1 MKVIR
6 ASVLGFCMGVE
17 NAVKKA
23 QNAIQNEDFKNKKI
37 FSLGPLIHNSSVL
50 SLLKNQGLE
59 VLSEND
65 LNQIDSNSVV
75 LIRAHG
81 TSPKILDLL
90 SKKGAIVIDSTCPK
104 VHLSQ
109 RRAKEW
115 HSKDYKII
123 IAGDKSH
130 GEVLSILSY
139 VDGDGLVLETAL
151 EAQKTK
157 FSGKIAILAQT
168 TFSLTE
174 FNKICAEIK
183 KQNPEELKIF
193 NSICNATM
201 LRQNALKELEGKSQG
216 IIVIGGKNS
225 ANTKR
230 LFESAKLISANVA
243 LIEDETE
250 IPQDF
255 YSLESVALSAG
266 ASTPDWIID
275 KVEQKLMAQ
284 SGHFCS

>member
-50 SLLKNQGLE
+50 NSLENQGLK

-81 TSPKILDLL
+81 TSPKVLNLL
-90 SKKGAIVIDSTCPK
+90 SEKGVFVIDSTCPK

-115 HSKDYKII
+115 HSKGYKII

-139 VDGDGLVLETAL
+139 IDGDGLVLETAL
-151 EAQKTK
+151 EAQKNH

-168 TFSLTE
+168 TFSLNE
-174 FNKICAEIK
+174 FEKICAEIK
-183 KQNPEELKIF
+183 NQNPAELKIF

-201 LRQNALKELEGKSQG
+201 LRQNSLKELEGKAQG

-225 ANTKR
+225 ANTRR

-243 LIEDETE
+243 LIENETE
-250 IPQDF
+250 IPEEF
-255 YSLESVALSAG
+255 YNLESVALSAG

-275 KVEQKLMAQ
+275 RVEQKLLLGKQ
-284 SGHFCS
+284 NLS

>member
-1 MKVIR
+1 
-6 ASVLGFCMGVE
+6 MGVE
-17 NAVKKA
+17 NAVKQA
-23 QNAIQNEDFKNKKI
+23 QNAIQNQNFTGKKI

-50 SLLKNQGLE
+50 DSLEKQGLK

-65 LNQIDSNSVV
+65 LEQIDSESLV

-81 TSPKILDLL
+81 TSPKVLDFL
-90 SKKGAIVIDSTCPK
+90 SKKNAIVIDSTCPK

-115 HSKDYKII
+115 HSKNYKII

-139 VDGDGLVLETAL
+139 IDGDGLVVETAL
-151 EAQKTK
+151 EAQKIH

-183 KQNPEELKIF
+183 KQNPQELKIF

-216 IIVIGGKNS
+216 ILVIGGKNS

-230 LFESAKLISANVA
+230 LFESAKLICENVA
-243 LIEDETE
+243 LIEDEDE
-250 IPQDF
+250 IPKDF
-255 YSLESVALSAG
+255 YKLESVALSAG

-275 KVEQKLMAQ
+275 KVEQKLMAE
-284 SGHFCS
+284 SEPFCS

>member
-1 MKVIR
+1 
-6 ASVLGFCMGVE
+6 MGVE
-17 NAVKKA
+17 NAVKQA
-23 QNAIQNEDFKNKKI
+23 QNSIQNPNFTGKKI

-50 SLLKNQGLE
+50 NSLEKQGLK

-65 LNQIDSNSVV
+65 LEQIDSESLV

-81 TSPKILDLL
+81 TSPKVLDFL
-90 SKKGAIVIDSTCPK
+90 SKKNAIIIDSTCPK

-139 VDGDGLVLETAL
+139 IDGDGLVVETAL
-151 EAQKTK
+151 EAQKIH

-183 KQNPEELKIF
+183 KQNPQELKIF

-216 IIVIGGKNS
+216 ILVIGGKNS

-230 LFESAKLISANVA
+230 LFESAKLICENVA
-243 LIEDETE
+243 LIEDEAE
-250 IPQDF
+250 IPKDF
-255 YSLESVALSAG
+255 YKLESVALSAG

-275 KVEQKLMAQ
+275 KVEQKLMAE
-284 SGHFCS
+284 SEPFCS

>member
-1 MKVIR
+1 
-6 ASVLGFCMGVE
+6 MGVE
-17 NAVKKA
+17 NAVKQA
-23 QNAIQNEDFKNKKI
+23 QSAIQNPNFQGKKI
-37 FSLGPLIHNSSVL
+37 FSLGPLIHNPSVL
-50 SLLKNQGLE
+50 NSLKNQGLN
-59 VLSEND
+59 VLSENNLD
-65 LNQIDSNSVV
+65 KIDSNSVV

-81 TSPKILDLL
+81 TSPKVLDLL

-115 HSKDYKII
+115 HSKGYKIV

-151 EAQKTK
+151 ETQKIH

-183 KQNPEELKIF
+183 KKNPEELKIF

-230 LFESAKLISANVA
+230 LFESAKLICENVA
-243 LIEDETE
+243 LLEDETE
-250 IPQDF
+250 IPKEF
-255 YSLESVALSAG
+255 FSLESVALSAG

-275 KVEQKLMAQ
+275 KVEQKLI
-284 SGHFCS
+284 SESENSCS